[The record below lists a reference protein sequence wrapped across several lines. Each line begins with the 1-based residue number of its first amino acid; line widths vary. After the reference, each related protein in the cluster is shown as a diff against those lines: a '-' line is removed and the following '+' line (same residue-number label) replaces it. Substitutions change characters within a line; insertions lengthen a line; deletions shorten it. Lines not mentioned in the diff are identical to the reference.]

1 VSGDDVPNDDMPNF
15 LRPARQDVLPLSDAA
30 LAALLEGVE
39 PAQEPAPGL
48 RPVAD
53 VLAALRAD
61 PTSDELAGEAGALA
75 EFRRSAG
82 ADVPSRESRRP
93 RARTSRFGG
102 RAAAAALTAALGLAG
117 LATAAYAGV
126 LPAPVQRLAH
136 EAIGAPAPPGS
147 ARAGAHL
154 ARGRVL
160 PSHPTRTTGAGAS
173 RLCTAYARARA
184 DGTPAQQAV
193 ARHELIQAAGGAG
206 KVSAYCRTV
215 ARPKTS
221 LSHPAHPA
229 RKKGVPSGRV
239 GKSGPPGRAGK
250 GVPPGRKGKGVP
262 PGRKDKGVPPGHQP
276 GHHASHS
283 NGKSSSHSNGK
294 SSAHGSGKS
303 AQQNPARHRAV
314 TSRSQLGR
322 VGPRHRS

>member
-1 VSGDDVPNDDMPNF
+1 MSGDDVPNDDMPNF
-15 LRPARQDVLPLSDAA
+15 PRQAHRDALPPSDAA
-30 LAALLEGVE
+30 LAALLGGVGPPE
-39 PAQEPAPGL
+39 EPAPGL

-82 ADVPSRESRRP
+82 AGVPSRGSRRP
-93 RARTSRFGG
+93 RVRTSPFGG
-102 RAAAAALTAALGLAG
+102 RAAAAALAAALGLGG

-147 ARAGAHL
+147 SRAGAHL

-160 PSHPTRTTGAGAS
+160 PGHPTRTADPRAS

-193 ARHELIQAAGGAG
+193 ARYELIEAAGGAG
-206 KVSAYCRTV
+206 KVSAYCRAV
-215 ARPKTS
+215 ARPKTP
-221 LSHPAHPA
+221 LTHPAHPA
-229 RKKGVPSGRV
+229 RKKGVPPS
-239 GKSGPPGRAGK
+239 
-250 GVPPGRKGKGVP
+250 RKGKAVP
-262 PGRKDKGVPPGHQP
+262 PGRKDKGVPPGH
-276 GHHASHS
+276 HASDS
-283 NGKSSSHSNGK
+283 NGR
-294 SSAHGSGKS
+294 SSAHSSGTS
-303 AQQNPARHRAV
+303 AQQNPARQRAV
-314 TSRSQLGR
+314 TSRPRLGR
-322 VGPRHRS
+322 VGPRHRSEG